1 MLRIFHSDLEINKIN
16 SLFKEIRE
24 NIIADLESDSSL
36 KNFFLSF
43 FNINN
48 EEIKN
53 FIKKIVG
60 EIEEDSEVCQCG
72 KELIDRCEQYSN
84 LYKKIESLLKYTKI
98 NVEETIDKPIYQG
111 GIDCLKDLNDFVHE
125 TKINLNQLSE
135 KEEAINLEYVSSYD
149 PVNSKRIPQEEKVN
163 LINRIKEIYE
173 DLEDIYN
180 NMKKLKTIFS
190 YEKNIS
196 RSGKRSE
203 LASYIGLATCP
214 YCNLNR
220 LDLIKVKKNN
230 NNDQKSAKCEL
241 DHYLPKSK
249 YPLFASSVWNL
260 IPVCRTCNLNKWENE
275 LHFYSWNIDLQS
287 EIIKILVK
295 FNDSQAIEQY
305 LGMKNSNKEC
315 NFDITFICSF
325 SDLYEDVKLLQLE
338 ELYNER
344 SEISD
349 LLNKLLIDFRTC
361 RNKSIKDILIFN
373 GIDNGQDLF
382 KYYFGFSL
390 SDYKEKHYSVKQCAK
405 LVSEFIANYGP
416 DISYFEN

>member
-84 LYKKIESLLKYTKI
+84 LYKKIESLLKFKKI
-98 NVEETIDKPIYQG
+98 NVEKTIKKSKYQK
-111 GIDCLKDLNDFVHE
+111 GIECLKNLNHFVHE

-180 NMKKLKTIFS
+180 NMKKIKTIFS

-220 LDLIKVKKNN
+220 LDLIKVKKITIM
-230 NNDQKSAKCEL
+230 L
-241 DHYLPKSK
+241 
-249 YPLFASSVWNL
+249 
-260 IPVCRTCNLNKWENE
+260 R
-275 LHFYSWNIDLQS
+275 SWQN
-287 EIIKILVK
+287 
-295 FNDSQAIEQY
+295 
-305 LGMKNSNKEC
+305 
-315 NFDITFICSF
+315 
-325 SDLYEDVKLLQLE
+325 
-338 ELYNER
+338 
-344 SEISD
+344 
-349 LLNKLLIDFRTC
+349 
-361 RNKSIKDILIFN
+361 
-373 GIDNGQDLF
+373 
-382 KYYFGFSL
+382 
-390 SDYKEKHYSVKQCAK
+390 
-405 LVSEFIANYGP
+405 VS
-416 DISYFEN
+416 